1 MARPAAEAKRLLLP
15 RLILQVADNLPK
27 EARNLGAEVR

>member
-1 MARPAAEAKRLLLP
+1 LP